1 MAGLRAD
8 GALPLRRI
16 AMPGL
21 MVDAS
26 ASCDAQD
33 TVAQFSAPKL
43 KTGLHI
49 ASAVAICFA
58 RSLNDTPKLAALLIA
73 AQVFN
78 PKMSIAAI
86 AALMAVGGLVFARR
100 VAETMSQR
108 VNRLDD
114 TQGLLA
120 NLVTASL
127 VLMAS
132 KFGLPVSTTHVSVGS
147 IAGVGSSA
155 KTLNWQALRSVL
167 LSWVATLPMA
177 AATAWL
183 LVKLI

>member
-1 MAGLRAD
+1 MP
-8 GALPLRRI
+8 ALVVGTEAICNTQETAIKL
-16 AMPGL
+16 
-21 MVDAS
+21 S
-26 ASCDAQD
+26 AS
-33 TVAQFSAPKL
+33 KL

-49 ASAVAICFA
+49 ASAAAICFA
-58 RSLNDTPKLAALLIA
+58 RGLNDTPKLAALLIA
-73 AQVFN
+73 AQVFK
-78 PKMSIAAI
+78 PAVSIAGV
-86 AALMAVGGLVFARR
+86 AALMAIGGLVFARR

-108 VNRLDD
+108 VNKLDD

-155 KTLNWQALRSVL
+155 KTLNWSALRAVL

-177 AATAWL
+177 AGAAWL
-183 LVKLI
+183 FVRLF